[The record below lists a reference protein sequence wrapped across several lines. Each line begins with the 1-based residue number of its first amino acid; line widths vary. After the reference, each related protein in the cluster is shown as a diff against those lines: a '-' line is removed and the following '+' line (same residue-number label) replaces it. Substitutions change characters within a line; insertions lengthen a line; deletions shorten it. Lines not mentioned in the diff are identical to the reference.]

1 MFNLLLA
8 AALLWLLG
16 RAVGLALRI
25 TWGAMRLAA
34 GILTALA
41 LPLLILSLLLA
52 GGITLLIPA
61 AALAISLGILT
72 AWV

>member
-8 AALLWLLG
+8 AALLWLLS

-25 TWGAMRLAA
+25 TWGAVRLAA

-61 AALAISLGILT
+61 AALAISLGVLT

>member
-25 TWGAMRLAA
+25 TWGAVRLAA

-61 AALAISLGILT
+61 AALAISLGVLT

>member
-41 LPLLILSLLLA
+41 PPLLILSLLLA

>member
-25 TWGAMRLAA
+25 TWGAVRLAA

>member
-61 AALAISLGILT
+61 AALAISLGVLT